1 MGNVPTFVRWYWPD
15 DDLWCYDELDDD
27 RWSLRHVEVRRS
39 DGVIVAAASL
49 AEVLA
54 ARDSGGVDA
63 VRDYEARYG
72 VAPGAACPIQS
83 DEFPIEAVGSAAF
96 EDLWRR
102 GRHRLDEQS
111 A

>member
-1 MGNVPTFVRWYWPD
+1 MATVPTYVRCYWPD
-15 DDLWCYDELDDD
+15 DDLWCYDELGDD
-27 RWSLRHVEVRRS
+27 RWSLRHVEVRGS
-39 DGVIVAAASL
+39 DGVIVTAASL

-54 ARDSGGVDA
+54 ARDSGDVAA
-63 VRDYEARYG
+63 VRSYEARYG
-72 VAPGAACPIQS
+72 VAPEAVFPMQS
-83 DEFPIEAVGSAAF
+83 DEYPIEAVDSAAF